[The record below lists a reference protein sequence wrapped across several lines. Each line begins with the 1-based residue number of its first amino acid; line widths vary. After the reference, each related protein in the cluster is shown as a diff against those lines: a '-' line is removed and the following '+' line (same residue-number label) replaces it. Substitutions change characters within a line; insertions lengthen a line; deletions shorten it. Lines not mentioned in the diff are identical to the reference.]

1 MPHRLPPL
9 TALRA
14 FEVAART
21 QSYTAAATE
30 LGVTH
35 GAVSRQISL
44 LESWLGQTLFT
55 RVGRGMTAT
64 PHGRAFAREI
74 SRAFDQIADA
84 AQRYGTLAS
93 DDVIQ
98 VNAPATFAMRWLI
111 PHLRTFRAVH
121 PKIEVRVS
129 TSTTLTEGA
138 QRSFDVAI
146 RRGPQAWEQFDAV
159 KIVDE
164 ENTLLASPAL
174 LKRQPLHRLASL
186 ARHTILTTET
196 RPRDW
201 ENWLAAAGY
210 HGPAPARQ
218 HRHDHFFVTL
228 QAAID
233 GLGLIVGPL
242 PVLEQDV
249 TLSRLVLPFPKIR
262 VPCRSYFALTPCDVD
277 KTAALGHFLDWIV
290 REGHLPKAQ

>member
-21 QSYTAAATE
+21 SSYSEAAAE

-35 GAVSRQISL
+35 GAVSRQIAL

-55 RVGRGMTAT
+55 RAGRGMSAT
-64 PHGRAFAREI
+64 PHGRAYAREV

-84 AQRYGTLAS
+84 TQRYGTGAGS
-93 DDVIQ
+93 DILR
-98 VNAPATFAMRWLI
+98 VNAPVTFAMRWLI
-111 PHLRTFRAVH
+111 PNLRGFRAEH

-146 RRGPQAWEQFDAV
+146 RRGPQAWEQFDAI

-174 LKRQPLHRLASL
+174 LKRQPLRKLADL
-186 ARHTILTTET
+186 AKHTILSTET

-201 ENWLAAAGY
+201 EDWLHAAKY
-210 HGPAPARQ
+210 DGPRLARH

-242 PVLEQDV
+242 PVLDQDV
-249 TLSRLVLPFPKIR
+249 EAGRLVLPFPKIR
-262 VPCRSYFALTPCDVD
+262 GPRRSYYALTPHDAD
-277 KTAALGHFLDWIV
+277 KTAALRYFLAWLGRV
-290 REGHLPKAQ
+290 AGP